1 MRPLPM
7 LIAMLALAAA
17 GGALAATALGDGAD
31 YKVVRTIPGPDG
43 GWDYARIDTANDRL
57 LVTRGGAVMAVD
69 LASGK
74 ITSGLAPGARQHVA
88 LPVDGGA
95 EMLVTNG
102 GTNTAVFADA
112 KTGAT
117 LASLPTGAG
126 PDSAILD
133 SGSGLVL
140 VMGHAGGDVT
150 LIDPTAHK
158 VVGDI
163 AIGGKLEEAASDG
176 HGRAFVAVEDRDEV
190 AVLDIAGRK
199 VAARYALAGCDGPTG
214 LAYDADDR
222 LIIAACDGTTDLV
235 AADTGAVVA
244 TLATGKGADGAVYDP
259 DRRLAFVPAG
269 RDGTL
274 AVIAFDRGKG
284 HIAGKTP
291 TQKGAR
297 TIALDPRTGRLYL
310 PSAEY
315 RLSPDGGRPT
325 PVPGSFQIIVVGR

>member
-1 MRPLPM
+1 MGGWTLATAA
-7 LIAMLALAAA
+7 AMALATAIAGPAA
-17 GGALAATALGDGAD
+17 EGGASG
-31 YKVVRTIPGPDG
+31 YKVLKTIPGPDG
-43 GWDYARIDTANDRL
+43 GWDYARIDTVNDRL

-69 LASGK
+69 LATDK

-102 GTNTAVFADA
+102 GTNSAVFADA
-112 KTGAT
+112 RTGAT

-133 SGSGLVL
+133 AASGLAL

-150 LIDPTAHK
+150 LIDPAAHK

-176 HGRAFVAVEDRDEV
+176 HGRAFVAVEDRNEV

-199 VAARYALAGCDGPTG
+199 VAARYALPGCDGPTG
-214 LAYDADDR
+214 LAYDGDDR

-235 AADTGAVVA
+235 AADTGAVVG

-259 DRRLAFVPAG
+259 QRRLAFVPAG

-274 AVIAFDRGKG
+274 AVIAFDGGKG
-284 HIAGKTP
+284 HIAGLTP

-315 RLSPDGGRPT
+315 RLAPDSGRPT
-325 PVPGSFQIIVVGR
+325 PVPGTFQIIVVGR